1 MKKMIFLG
9 LIAGTLAVASCSNN
23 TKTADTTSN
32 PDTAVLVQD
41 TANKLNASPV
51 NDTTVHGTVKNQ

>member
-1 MKKMIFLG
+1 MKKIFL
-9 LIAGTLAVASCSNN
+9 LAVIAGTVAAASCSNN

-41 TANKLNASPV
+41 TANNLNATPV
-51 NDTTVHGTVKNQ
+51 NDTTVHGTVENQ